1 MWSVRLPELLQSRSM
16 SDRNLSIGEE
26 IANSITHGVGLIASI
41 VALPILLLRA
51 GSSNDSSAVT
61 GAAIF
66 GVTLIFLY
74 ATSTVYHALP
84 LSKGKHFFRVLDH
97 SAIYLLIAGTY
108 TPFALGPLRGA
119 WGWTLLSI
127 IWALALFGIG
137 SKVVGGFRLPYL
149 STGLYLAMG
158 WLIVVAIKPLVEN
171 IPPAGLLWLLAGGL
185 AYTGG
190 VVFYAMKRVRYNH
203 MIWHLFVAAGSV
215 CHFIA
220 VLGYAIPS

>member
-1 MWSVRLPELLQSRSM
+1 M
-16 SDRNLSIGEE
+16 SDRDLSIGEE

-41 VALPILLLRA
+41 AGLPILLIRA
-51 GSSNDSSAVT
+51 SSSSDPSAVP

-66 GVTLIFLY
+66 GVTLILLY
-74 ATSTVYHALP
+74 GTSTIYHALP
-84 LSKGKHFFRVLDH
+84 LSKGKHLFRVLDH

-119 WGWTLLSI
+119 WGWTLLAT
-127 IWALALFGIG
+127 IWALALVGIG
-137 SKVVGGFRLPYL
+137 SKVVRGFGLPWL

-158 WLIVVAIKPLVEN
+158 WLIVVAIKPLIEN
-171 IPPAGLLWLLAGGL
+171 IPRAGLFWLAAGGL

-190 VVFYAMKRVRYNH
+190 VAFYANKRVRYTH

-220 VLGYAIPS
+220 VLGYGIPS